1 MNKNITMLTKV
12 YFGHLE
18 ITMCVDESTCINL
31 MYAVLKFYNIY
42 LTIKWSKKIQRKAY
56 NVWASVG
63 SEHIACISMA
73 SASKTL

>member
-18 ITMCVDESTCINL
+18 ITMCVDENTCINL

-56 NVWASVG
+56 NVWASVS